1 MTTTPALQS
10 KLRQLRAIRHKAGEQ
25 LDDAAYRAIL
35 QRCAGVGSS
44 TAIKSIAKANAVLAE
59 FARLG
64 LGEKPKRPALTPMQ
78 KKMWSLWQQL
88 ADAGKVKDRKM
99 AGLLAYIERQTGVEA
114 KGSLA
119 WMSWPQEQAVVES
132 LKKWLSRKEPS
143 ESQDA

>member
-1 MTTTPALQS
+1 MSPTLQS

-35 QRCAGVGSS
+35 QRCAGVSSS
-44 TAIKSIAKANAVLAE
+44 TAIKSIAKADAVLAE

-64 LGEKPKRPALTPMQ
+64 LGEQAKRPALTPMQ

-99 AGLLAYIERQTGVEA
+99 AGLLAYIERQTGVDA

-132 LKKWLSRKEPS
+132 LKKWLARKEPS